1 MIKADNHCIT
11 FKEGQISIFEDC
23 PIVSTDWRATCMQTF
38 DYSRSWLHR
47 ILFLSW
53 LRKKQGCYVG
63 QRCRTSAG
71 PTGQLSKP
79 THFKSDITF

>member
-11 FKEGQISIFEDC
+11 FQEGQISIFEDC
-23 PIVSTDWRATCMQTF
+23 PIDSTDWRATCMQTF

-53 LRKKQGCYVG
+53 LRKKQGDKDGVKGSPIDVKDPFLKYQV
-63 QRCRTSAG
+63 
-71 PTGQLSKP
+71 
-79 THFKSDITF
+79 